1 VLVLTD
7 SFPPCPY
14 AASQRIGSFVEVMS
28 SSGFEVIVLT
38 LFRCLNKKFIDTL
51 DKAFLIYNFKYP
63 RCLLRVSVVIVNPL
77 LVFLLLFGAIVVAA
91 TRHLKA
97 ILVSVP
103 QGEVAIVGFLI
114 SKLFDIPLVTDL
126 RDWYPVPSAELS
138 SHKVPRPRTLNEII
152 IKLFQAIYKRSQ
164 KLVCVDP
171 NIQRKLLASGVSPD
185 KVLVIPNGADTSTYK
200 PCSLEERT
208 EIRLSHGLPNDKVI
222 FVYAGSLAK
231 HYPVIDVIKGAKN
244 LSKERNDFQLLIVSF
259 SGYLSFANY
268 VKEIGLEG
276 VVKFLG
282 PLPVTETAQV
292 IAACDVG
299 IITYGGEKVWQG
311 TYGSKIFAYMSCGLP
326 ILASGPS
333 GSVIEK
339 LINEHELGYFVGSP
353 DGESFARG
361 FLHLLKNGS
370 ALEDMGK
377 KAVSVVNKF
386 YDRRVLG
393 LKLVTLLKAK

>member
-1 VLVLTD
+1 MLTD

-14 AASQRIGSFVEVMS
+14 AASQRIGSFTEVLS
-28 SSGFEVIVLT
+28 SSGFEVVVLT
-38 LFRCLNKKFIDTL
+38 LFRCVNKKFTDTL

-63 RCLLRVSVVIVNPL
+63 SYLLRASVVMVNPI
-77 LVFLLLFGAIVVAA
+77 LVFLLLLGAIVVTA
-91 TRHLKA
+91 TRHPKA
-97 ILVSVP
+97 ILASVP
-103 QGEVAIVGFLI
+103 QGEVAVVGFLL
-114 SKLFDIPLVTDL
+114 SKLFDIPLVIDL
-126 RDWYPVPSAELS
+126 RDWYPVPSVELS
-138 SHKVPRPRTLNEII
+138 SHNIPRPRILNEIL
-152 IKLFQAIYKRSQ
+152 IKLFKAVYRRSQ
-164 KLVCVDP
+164 NLVCVDE
-171 NIQRKLLASGVSPD
+171 NIQRKLLASGVFPD

-231 HYPVIDVIKGAKN
+231 HYPVIDLIKGAKN

-268 VKEIGLEG
+268 VREIGLEG

-292 IAACDVG
+292 ISACDVG
-299 IITYGGEKVWQG
+299 IITYGGEKIWQE

-326 ILASGPS
+326 VLASGPS

-339 LINEHELGYFVGSP
+339 LINKHELGYFIGSP
-353 DGESFARG
+353 NGESFARG
-361 FLHLLKNGS
+361 FLCFLKNRS

-377 KAVSVVNKF
+377 KAVSLVNKF
-386 YDRRVLG
+386 YDRRMLG